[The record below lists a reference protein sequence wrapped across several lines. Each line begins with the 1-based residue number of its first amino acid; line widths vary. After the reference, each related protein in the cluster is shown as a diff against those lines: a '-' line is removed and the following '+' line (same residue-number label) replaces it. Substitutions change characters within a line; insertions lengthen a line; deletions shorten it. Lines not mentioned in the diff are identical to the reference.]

1 MEDKVGITFADPQTD
16 YHGHPSYANIFLWLM
31 LFFGISLGV
40 GYFVSPGIA
49 VFLIFLTAIIK
60 AVLVV
65 RNFMH
70 LKFEPWQVLVVVALV
85 LFVLLALFLGVY
97 PDIPVIERVLAK

>member
-1 MEDKVGITFADPQTD
+1 MEDKTGVTFPDPQTD

-40 GYFVSPGIA
+40 GYFVSPGVA

-70 LKFEPWQVLVVVALV
+70 LKFEPWQVLVVVGAV
-85 LFVLLALFLGVY
+85 FFVLLAFFFGVF
-97 PDIPVIERVLAK
+97 PDIPLIERAVAK